1 MKDNWLKERLTK
13 VKQDSHLWSAFIDAL
28 QDVWNEAVE
37 PILTRI
43 SNRKSFF
50 TMDSE
55 DMDARIAEYGRF
67 FVITEK
73 DKARRPMLL
82 AQRLDEVH
90 FKGTIL
96 PIEQTFWREFGCI
109 PVSWEPLYAP
119 INIEKHPYGSYFA
132 TEIEIP
138 TAQAQFGEFF
148 LTSRGLVVVDQNKL
162 YRSYGEQ
169 DKEAAV
175 QKLLSDFETVIAPL
189 LPLHIVFDGVSFRLS
204 AVFPEVAE
212 ILNCLSTDVSVIEGV
227 YVTESIADMLYSSD
241 ASCQV
246 DNIPLNAIPNRTA
259 EKQLHLD
266 VIPLDAWPLDYHLPP
281 V

>member
-1 MKDNWLKERLTK
+1 MQDNWFKERLTK
-13 VKQDSHLWSAFIDAL
+13 AKQNSPLWDAFISAL
-28 QDVWNEAVE
+28 HDVWNEAVD

-50 TMDSE
+50 TMSSE
-55 DMDARIAEYGRF
+55 DMDTRISEYGRF

-90 FKGTIL
+90 FKGTL
-96 PIEQTFWREFGCI
+96 RPVEQTFWREFGSI
-109 PVSWEPLYAP
+109 PVTWEPLYAP
-119 INIEKHPYGSYFA
+119 VDIEKYPYGSYFA
-132 TEIEIP
+132 TATEIP

-162 YRSYGEQ
+162 YRSYGEH
-169 DKEAAV
+169 DKDDAV
-175 QKLLSDFETVIAPL
+175 KKLLSDFETVIAPL
-189 LPLHIVFDGVSFRLS
+189 LPLHIVFDGVSFQLRV
-204 AVFPEVAE
+204 VFPELAE
-212 ILNCLSTDVSVIEGV
+212 ILNCLLTEVSVTEGT
-227 YVTESIADMLYSSD
+227 YVAHSNVDVLAKVDDTSNM
-241 ASCQV
+241 
-246 DNIPLNAIPNRTA
+246 DNILFDTMPCRTT

-266 VIPLDAWPLDYHLPP
+266 AVSLDSWPLDHHLP

>member
-1 MKDNWLKERLTK
+1 MKENWFKERLTK
-13 VKQDSHLWSAFIDAL
+13 AKQDSKLWSAFIGAL
-28 QDVWNEAVE
+28 QDVWDEAVE

-50 TMDSE
+50 TMASE
-55 DMDARIAEYGRF
+55 DMDTRIAEYGRF

-73 DKARRPMLL
+73 DKTRRPMLL

-90 FKGTIL
+90 FKGTL
-96 PIEQTFWREFGCI
+96 RPIEQTFWREFGTI
-109 PVSWEPLYAP
+109 PVTWEPLYAP
-119 INIEKHPYGSYFA
+119 VDLEKHPYGSYFA
-132 TEIEIP
+132 TAIEIP

-162 YRSYGEQ
+162 YRSYGEHNK
-169 DKEAAV
+169 DAAV
-175 QKLLSDFETVIAPL
+175 QKLLADFETVIAPL
-189 LPLHIVFDGVSFRLS
+189 LPLHIVFDGVSFQLS
-204 AVFPEVAE
+204 AAYPEVAE

-227 YVTESIADMLYSSD
+227 YVTESMADMLSRSD
-241 ASCQV
+241 NSCQL
-246 DNIPLNAIPNRTA
+246 DNISLDAIPNRTA

-266 VIPLDAWPLDYHLPP
+266 VIPLDAWPLDYHLQP